1 MSSDV
6 KSTRLT
12 STGQV
17 SASGQPAR
25 LRGVHYVG
33 AAGAGTI
40 TVKNG
45 GSGGNTVLT
54 LGTPASAG
62 ASAYLLLPGNG
73 IMCSA
78 DCHATLAT
86 VADVTFFWEG

>member
-12 STGQV
+12 ATGQV
-17 SASGQPAR
+17 SAAGRSAR
-25 LRGVHYVG
+25 LRAVHYVG
-33 AAGAGTI
+33 AASAGTI
-40 TVKNG
+40 TVRNGG
-45 GSGGNTVLT
+45 GSGTTVLV

-62 ASAYLLLPGNG
+62 AATHVLLPGNG
-73 IMCSA
+73 IWCPT